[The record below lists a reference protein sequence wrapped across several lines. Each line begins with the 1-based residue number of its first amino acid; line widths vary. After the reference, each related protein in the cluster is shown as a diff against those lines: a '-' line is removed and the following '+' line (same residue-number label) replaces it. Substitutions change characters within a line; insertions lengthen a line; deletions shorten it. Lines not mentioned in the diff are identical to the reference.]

1 MSQIT
6 STCTCNNVYLLADGE
21 FQTIVN
27 NNGWTMDNGVV
38 YIRSQE
44 EHIKPK
50 RILPKI
56 DFDSKLDM
64 VHS

>member
-1 MSQIT
+1 MFSYCMVI
-6 STCTCNNVYLLADGE
+6 NLDGE
-21 FQTIVN
+21 FQAIVKAN
-27 NNGWTMDNGVV
+27 CWSTDNGVV

-56 DFDSKLDM
+56 DFDSKM
-64 VHS
+64 IIQC